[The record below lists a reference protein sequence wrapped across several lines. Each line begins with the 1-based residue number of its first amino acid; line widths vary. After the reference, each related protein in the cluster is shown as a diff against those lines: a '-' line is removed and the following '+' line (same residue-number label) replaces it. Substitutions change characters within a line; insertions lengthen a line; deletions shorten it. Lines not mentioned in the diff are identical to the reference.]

1 MKLFKGRKRITEDEQ
16 REVMERAKALLAGT
30 GLQRGDILICR
41 AVTQLGTL
49 YQWMV
54 CQELGLVPF
63 FIAPDYAIEHSEFL
77 TYTDATYMLSA
88 DREEQFS
95 LEMPGAGKGPHYELE
110 PGGEIHMTSATT
122 GKPKYIYRPKAMVDL
137 ETERYSG
144 RLGMGPEDVFLSIA
158 PFFHAYSFQS
168 SMLPAIHADAT
179 LVIPDALFPRNVI
192 ELCRDHGVTILF
204 GVPYFLDKM
213 SDTDPQYGF
222 GSSIRYIISSGEK
235 LTEEV
240 AKRFYNRFG
249 IRLRQQYGS
258 TETGTVTFSEPEE
271 PFESQ
276 GKVIPG
282 SEVRIEHR
290 GGKDYMLVNTHGTM
304 GFYIR
309 EKLFPIADGWYQ
321 TNDLAHF
328 DESGCLY
335 IDGRGDDVVI
345 RAGEKINLR
354 EIALV
359 IEKYPGIT
367 GAEVTIGNDALQ
379 ELTCRYN
386 FAPDAGPEPDPSA
399 IITFC
404 REYLSDFQIPR
415 HYVRVQEQT
424 GMAENWKHHK

>member
-1 MKLFKGRKRITEDEQ
+1 
-16 REVMERAKALLAGT
+16 
-30 GLQRGDILICR
+30 
-41 AVTQLGTL
+41 
-49 YQWMV
+49 
-54 CQELGLVPF
+54 
-63 FIAPDYAIEHSEFL
+63 
-77 TYTDATYMLSA
+77 
-88 DREEQFS
+88 
-95 LEMPGAGKGPHYELE
+95 
-110 PGGEIHMTSATT
+110 MTSATT
-122 GKPKYIYRPKAMVDL
+122 GKPKYIYRPKAMVEL
-137 ETERYSG
+137 ETERYSR
-144 RLGMGPEDVFLSIA
+144 RLGMSREDVFLSIA

-168 SMLPAIHADAT
+168 SMLPAINADAA
-179 LVIPDALFPRNVI
+179 LVIPDVLFPRNVI
-192 ELCRDHGVTILF
+192 ELCREHGVTILF

-213 SDTDPQYGF
+213 SDTDVQDGF
-222 GSSIRYIISSGEK
+222 GDSIRYIISSGEK

-240 AKRFYNRFG
+240 ARRFCERFG

-271 PFESQ
+271 SFESQ

-282 SEVRIEHR
+282 SEVKIEHR
-290 GGKDYMLVNTHGTM
+290 GGKGYLLVNTHGTM

-309 EKLFPIADGWYQ
+309 EKLFPITDGWYQ

-367 GAEVTIGNDALQ
+367 GAEVTMGNDALQ

-386 FAPDAGPEPDPSA
+386 LASDAGAEPDLSA
-399 IITFC
+399 LIGFC

-415 HYVRVQEQT
+415 HYVHVQEQI